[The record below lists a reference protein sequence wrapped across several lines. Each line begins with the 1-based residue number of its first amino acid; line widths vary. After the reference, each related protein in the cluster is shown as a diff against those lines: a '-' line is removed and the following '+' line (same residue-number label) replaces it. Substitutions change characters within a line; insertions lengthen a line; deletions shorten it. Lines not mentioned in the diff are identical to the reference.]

1 MITMAHAGGRPLK
14 FKSPE
19 ELQEKIDA
27 YFLSVV
33 PRQYTITGLAM
44 ALDVDRDTLLNYQDK
59 PEFFGTIKRAKTK
72 IEWGYELTLRERG
85 SSGDIFGLKNFGWTD
100 KTEQDITSK
109 GEQIGV
115 NNNLTEE
122 EMRERLRE
130 LTNEA

>member
-1 MITMAHAGGRPLK
+1 MARERVGRPLK
-14 FKSPE
+14 FKSPD

-27 YFLSVV
+27 YFANVV
-33 PRQYTITGLAM
+33 PRQYTITGLAI

-109 GEQIGV
+109 GEQIMTGS
-115 NNNLTEE
+115 NLTEQ

>member
-1 MITMAHAGGRPLK
+1 MAHAGGRPLK

>member
-1 MITMAHAGGRPLK
+1 MARVGRPLK
-14 FKSPE
+14 FKSVE
-19 ELQEKIDA
+19 DLEKKIEA
-27 YFLSVV
+27 YFVSVV

-44 ALDVDRDTLLNYQDK
+44 ALDVDRDTLLNYEDR
-59 PEFFGTIKRAKTK
+59 PEFFGTIKRAKTR

-100 KTEQDITSK
+100 KSEQDITSK

-115 NNNLTEE
+115 SKQLTEE